1 MSEVHWLV
9 SSVAK
14 SAAESLLAALGPI
27 PRFLN
32 QYFDLDRAF
41 NVRGWLIFIVQFAWT
56 DEKTGAKGW
65 ASYIRMLVE
74 VPLLVMTAY
83 IALILVRPVLDAI
96 AETILAI
103 VAPNWTAEAALAA
116 RPPSVAVV
124 TDVSVQTDPEPAP
137 VAVTALPL
145 SASVQARDTSSRMTG
160 PAPTKEE
167 PAVDA

>member
-41 NVRGWLIFIVQFAWT
+41 NVRGWLIFIVQYAWT
-56 DEKTGAKGW
+56 DEKSGAKGW

-116 RPPSVAVV
+116 RPPPVAVA
-124 TDVSVQTDPEPAP
+124 TDASVQTDPEPAP
-137 VAVTALPL
+137 VVVTASL
-145 SASVQARDTSSRMTG
+145 SSPRIQDRDAASGTTD
-160 PAPTKEE
+160 PAPANDE
-167 PAVDA
+167 PAVGA